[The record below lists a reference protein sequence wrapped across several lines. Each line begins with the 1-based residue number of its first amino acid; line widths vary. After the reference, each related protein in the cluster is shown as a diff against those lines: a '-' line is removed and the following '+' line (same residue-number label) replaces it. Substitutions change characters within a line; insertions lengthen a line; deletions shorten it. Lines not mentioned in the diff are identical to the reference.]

1 VIKTVKRLALLL
13 GSLFCFYI
21 PDTSV
26 TADKLKYSEENNEV
40 LWQSNQML
48 TAKYQQLQ
56 ADLQQLTA
64 DQQLRRKIQQLRRE
78 NQNLDAENQQLRTEN
93 HNLDAENQQL
103 RTENHNLDAENQ
115 QLRTANCSLI
125 GEIQS
130 LRRHIGPCLQGWL
143 HFQSSCY
150 MISSHNDS
158 DQKTWQ
164 EAADDAE
171 LGIIESP
178 EEQDFIY
185 RITLAGFGTS
195 GYWIGLRAEV
205 GGWKWV
211 DGSSPT
217 HKLYYW

>member
-1 VIKTVKRLALLL
+1 
-13 GSLFCFYI
+13 
-21 PDTSV
+21 
-26 TADKLKYSEENNEV
+26 V

-130 LRRHIGPCLQGWL
+130 LNTTTKRHIIAEKANWLISSFSGRHIGPCLQGWL

-217 HKLYYW
+217 HKFWQKTPGEPGQKRNEST